1 MSASLPA
8 SSVLQI
14 GSHTEGLMCSD
25 IASRPAILPRT
36 DASFLR
42 AP

>member
-14 GSHTEGLMCSD
+14 GSHTEGLICSD
-25 IASRPAILPRT
+25 IDARSLSTPRD
-36 DASFLR
+36 DADR
-42 AP
+42 EH